1 MLTHSNS
8 SNNSTSH
15 NNSNSS
21 YNSFVDEDASAVA
34 VVSELKEKTIYMKKG
49 TPCINYNAKYGEQC
63 QKELL
68 SYDICLSSSVKTEV

>member
-1 MLTHSNS
+1 MLTHSNSNS

-34 VVSELKEKTIYMKKG
+34 VVSELKEKTIYEKR
-49 TPCINYNAKYGEQC
+49 NSLY
-63 QKELL
+63 
-68 SYDICLSSSVKTEV
+68 

>member
-8 SNNSTSH
+8 SNNS
-15 NNSNSS
+15 S
-21 YNSFVDEDASAVA
+21 YNSFADEDASA

-49 TPCINYNAKYGEQC
+49 TPCINCNAKYGEQC

-68 SYDICLSSSVKTEV
+68 SDDICLSSSVKTEV